1 MTMPKYC
8 SFAFVSTASYPHV
21 EIWDDL
27 LKNYNKKVNPVR
39 NPGTAV
45 NLSVGITIETIIG
58 LVIMNFMMK
67 KSLGDLD

>member
-1 MTMPKYC
+1 M
-8 SFAFVSTASYPHV
+8 

-58 LVIMNFMMK
+58 LVSTNFMMK
-67 KSLGDLD
+67 KSLGYLE